1 MKGMEY
7 RSRSSPADDVM
18 GLKPPLASTLFPP
31 SFPSSRS
38 TSLDI
43 DHPYWE
49 SEFGICFFHLSGLSS
64 LTDDLS
70 RQSSKSVLLLHL
82 SLFFPLL
89 HSSFSIPPLFPLFR
103 NISTFY
109 PSLRIHAGTSLT
121 RALLE
126 TLLYNLFSRYGCHWI
141 SFSLSLSVS
150 LPLFVSLSL
159 LLQKTEHNEARKR
172 MYRRLGTKR
181 NRCFNRSSSEFE
193 LHKTRP
199 RRVSLY
205 RERLVIG
212 GLPSSWPKNR
222 RLSRFS
228 RA

>member
-141 SFSLSLSVS
+141 SFSLSLCLSPCLSPPLCLSFSSVTKNGAQRS
-150 LPLFVSLSL
+150 EKTYVSS
-159 LLQKTEHNEARKR
+159 TRNE
-172 MYRRLGTKR
+172 TNV

-199 RRVSLY
+199 
-205 RERLVIG
+205 
-212 GLPSSWPKNR
+212 
-222 RLSRFS
+222 
-228 RA
+228 

>member
-181 NRCFNRSSSEFE
+181 TS
-193 LHKTRP
+193 TD
-199 RRVSLY
+199 VSTVLLANLSY
-205 RERLVIG
+205 TKPDPDGFPFIG
-212 GLPSSWPKNR
+212 KGW
-222 RLSRFS
+222 
-228 RA
+228 

>member
-1 MKGMEY
+1 MVIGEISGGRNNAEDQSTVKGMEY

-82 SLFFPLL
+82 SSSLL
-89 HSSFSIPPLFPLFR
+89 HPSTSLSLSLLPLFSLFR

-121 RALLE
+121 RTPRNV
-126 TLLYNLFSRYGCHWI
+126 TL
-141 SFSLSLSVS
+141 
-150 LPLFVSLSL
+150 
-159 LLQKTEHNEARKR
+159 
-172 MYRRLGTKR
+172 
-181 NRCFNRSSSEFE
+181 
-193 LHKTRP
+193 
-199 RRVSLY
+199 
-205 RERLVIG
+205 
-212 GLPSSWPKNR
+212 
-222 RLSRFS
+222 
-228 RA
+228 